1 MKASQTEQS
10 QTNGGEASWN
20 SLEISSQEAKN
31 KSKKCI
37 NFQFCQQM
45 TDFRDLI
52 AGSYS
57 ESLNITDLSEQTCG
71 AYRVF
76 GTGFHTHWKVLFES
90 SIIKL
95 CFPVLNPGNFFTSV
109 NWAEVKFAWSA
120 GVCLILCVLV

>member
-1 MKASQTEQS
+1 
-10 QTNGGEASWN
+10 
-20 SLEISSQEAKN
+20 
-31 KSKKCI
+31 
-37 NFQFCQQM
+37 M
-45 TDFRDLI
+45 TDFGDLI

-57 ESLNITDLSEQTCG
+57 ESLNITDLSEKTCG

-76 GTGFHTHWKVLFES
+76 GTHWKVLFES

-120 GVCLILCVLV
+120 GVCLILRVLV